1 MSGGLDG
8 AVWLSPL
15 DGAGDECVLGEHVGA
30 ARCVRRCDAVNAL
43 ATTGR
48 DATLKLRDVRAADAC
63 VGTYAQPGKV
73 HALCVGAGAAAP
85 PRVVVAAAGRR
96 ADVLDLRMPDEP
108 PLRFESGLRTQ
119 ARCVA
124 QMASGDG
131 FVLGAV
137 DGRVAIEYFDPSE
150 ASQSRKFAFK
160 AHHEAGAGGKPAVAH
175 PVNAVAFHPVHGT
188 FATGGCD
195 GRVNVWDGA
204 AKKRVFQ
211 YEKLPPRS
219 PPSPSRPMAT
229 RSRSPRRTPTS
240 TASDPT
246 RPTPSIST
254 PSPTLRCAQSR
265 EPSERA
271 LGPRAR
277 DPHRVQAPVRKNF
290 KFTRLGGASVEL
302 PAYPR
307 CARLRRQRR
316 PSRRSG
322 APSLLASPSE
332 VGAGC
337 SPCAAP

>member
-1 MSGGLDG
+1 MVFVKLPEPPGDGTTALRFAPDGSSLLASSWDSILRLYGAAPSSCALRATLPQPSPLLDCDFVDARTVASGGLDG
-8 AVWLSPL
+8 AVRLSPL
-15 DGAGDECVLGEHVGA
+15 DGAGGERVLGEHAGA
-30 ARCVRRCDAVNAL
+30 ARCVRRCDAVGAL
-43 ATTGR
+43 VTAGW
-48 DATLKLRDVRAADAC
+48 DATLKLWDVRAADAC

-96 ADVLDLRMPDEP
+96 VDVLDLRMPDEP

-211 YEKLPPRS
+211 YEKLATSVAALAFSPNGDTLAIAASYTYEHGERSHPPDALHLHAVADAEV
-219 PPSPSRPMAT
+219 RPK
-229 RSRSPRRTPTS
+229 
-240 TASDPT
+240 
-246 RPTPSIST
+246 
-254 PSPTLRCAQSR
+254 
-265 EPSERA
+265 
-271 LGPRAR
+271 PRA
-277 DPHRVQAPVRKNF
+277 K
-290 KFTRLGGASVEL
+290 
-302 PAYPR
+302 
-307 CARLRRQRR
+307 
-316 PSRRSG
+316 
-322 APSLLASPSE
+322 
-332 VGAGC
+332 
-337 SPCAAP
+337 